1 MDDDNS
7 NLYLSLEHAEDEME
21 DEDDFQQRQIAVLGA
36 LVFVGAEES
45 RRERLAR
52 RQARRDPGLTTIS
65 IPCLMS
71 NRRLLMPLHK
81 PSHFELHLETIST
94 TFSIGTLMFHS
105 GNLVI

>member
-1 MDDDNS
+1 MDDNNS

-52 RQARRDPGLTTIS
+52 RQARRTYLIRGDLLPNPRADTPWQALYMGQNDRAFITTMGVDV
-65 IPCLMS
+65 PTFDH
-71 NRRLLMPLHK
+71 LL
-81 PSHFELHLETIST
+81 ST
-94 TFSIGTLMFHS
+94 GF
-105 GNLVI
+105 